1 MTCHSLFISIMKKL
15 NLFILFSF
23 CFSIIIRGQVDF
35 AAIDSLIKK
44 ELPQGSEVGI
54 SVYDLTAK
62 KSLYTYRDAKLSRPA
77 STMKLLT
84 TITALVRPDADEPF
98 RTEVW
103 YKGTIEHDTLR
114 GDIYVIGGFD
124 PEFDDEGMN
133 ALVEEVITFPFSV
146 LKGRIYGDISMK
158 DSLYWGSG
166 WAWDDTPYSFQPYL
180 SPLMY
185 HKGVVKVTAVPGTIR
200 GDSARLSFE
209 PSSSY
214 YTVINETETRT
225 PSAGKFSVSRG
236 WLENKNNLIVSGN
249 VENRRI
255 GDVNVYSSQDFFLHT
270 FAERLRNRGIEIS
283 EQYAFDSFQ
292 PDSLSTRMA
301 RWECP
306 VQKVVDQIMKES
318 DNLSAEALLCRL
330 GVQATGKKQVSAKDG
345 IDEIHRLIKDLGHD
359 PDNYKIADGCG
370 LSNYDYL
377 SPALLVDFLK
387 FAYSRTDIFR
397 KLYKALPVAGIDGT
411 LKNRMKKGSAF
422 KNVHAKTGSY
432 TAINTLAG
440 YLKMAN
446 GHQVAFAIMNQNVL
460 SAVKARNFQ
469 NKVCEILVNCK

>member
-1 MTCHSLFISIMKKL
+1 MKKL

-84 TITALVRPDADEPF
+84 TITALARPDADEPF

-103 YKGTIEHDTLR
+103 YKGIIEHDTLR

-330 GVQATGKKQVSAKDG
+330 GAQATGKKQVSAKDG
-345 IDEIHRLIKDLGHD
+345 IDEIHRLNRSVEEILYAAMEDYDIDIIIGKGPSANSIRLDL
-359 PDNYKIADGCG
+359 PK
-370 LSNYDYL
+370 
-377 SPALLVDFLK
+377 FTLK

-460 SAVKARNFQ
+460 SAAKARNFQ